1 MIFMIFRRSLKP
13 SRRLLMK
20 AAVVALGFCL
30 TLASGCATYE
40 GWSAVKTEHFTLYT
54 AGISNHQDVIR
65 ALENG
70 YSGFAASPFFKSSAA
85 SVGKI
90 DVLFM
95 DDQDFLDLMGQR
107 RSGAAIAKVPGDGKI
122 GKDGLLVLH
131 PFTLNE
137 MTTDLTLDS
146 DLKATGDADANPG
159 GRAALEMLAHLFI
172 VKAFPKAPLWFHEGF
187 SAYLSTMELR
197 SDDKGQVLSCM
208 GFVRSS
214 DAYLGLSK
222 MWELSFSQVATA
234 EVRGFFRAT
243 AYTFIDY
250 ILHGDND
257 AHRGKMGALLGGVA
271 SGDDSQS
278 VIKAVFDGTPLD
290 AIDTAVKSHRNNM
303 AAVLTTK
310 TKARSQCPMGV
321 LVPPELKP
329 ADVITPISTEANPTD
344 IEAVFRALGALPALD
359 EFPPYFPLEVTAA
372 VRVPPA
378 GS

>member
-1 MIFMIFRRSLKP
+1 
-13 SRRLLMK
+13 MK
-20 AAVVALGFCL
+20 ATVVALCL
-30 TLASGCATYE
+30 CLSLGSGCATYE

-70 YSGFAASPFFKSSAA
+70 YSGFAASPFFKGAA
-85 SVGKI
+85 SSVGKV

-95 DDQDFLDLMGQR
+95 DDPDFMDLMGQR
-107 RSGAAIAKVPGDGKI
+107 RSGAAIAKLPGDGKI
-122 GKDGLLVLH
+122 GKEGLLVLH
-131 PFTLNE
+131 PFTLHDMNA
-137 MTTDLTLDS
+137 DLTLDS
-146 DLKATGDADANPG
+146 DLKTTGDAETNAG

-187 SAYLSTMELR
+187 AAYLSTMELK

-222 MWELSFSQVATA
+222 MWELSFNQVATA

-250 ILHGDND
+250 VLHGDND
-257 AHRGKMGALLGGVA
+257 AHRGKMGALLGGIA

-278 VIKAVFDGTPLD
+278 VIKAVFEGTSHDALD
-290 AIDTAVKSHRNNM
+290 SAVKSHRNNM

-310 TKARSQCPMGV
+310 TKARDLCPLGV
-321 LVPPELKP
+321 VVPPELKP
-329 ADVITPISTEANPTD
+329 VDVSKATSSEANPEA

-359 EFPPYFPLEVTAA
+359 EFPPYFPPDVTAA
-372 VRVPPA
+372 IRVPPA